1 MFTLSFLRHNLIKS
15 LGLLIIV
22 FFSFFKAHSQESS
35 FISQVI
41 KLDSIRYLVK
51 QDSIKKEN
59 LKRQL
64 MTEKWDNKTFNPYKD
79 EKIEFPFKISFE
91 DSLYASPI
99 NRNKVV
105 TSRFGWRW
113 GRSHNGIDI
122 DLFTGDKVMAMLD
135 GKVRFVGW
143 HGGHGRVIIVRHYNG
158 LETIYAHLSRYNVKV
173 NETVKK
179 GQVIGRGGNSGNSRG
194 SHVHI
199 EVTYKGNYINPE
211 YLFSF
216 DETNRIYRSYFWI
229 TQDWASPFLHN
240 SKRPSELTYYES
252 YEEALSSEGIK
263 QKIYVVK
270 RGDTLYEISKRYNV
284 SISNIC
290 RANSIRKNSTLKI
303 GQELVL

>member
-1 MFTLSFLRHNLIKS
+1 MFRLLFLRNTSMKT
-15 LGLLIIV
+15 LGFFIFLT
-22 FFSFFKAHSQESS
+22 FSFYSAKSQESS
-35 FISQVI
+35 YLSHFI

-51 QDSIKKEN
+51 QDSIRKDSLKK
-59 LKRQL
+59 QL
-64 MTEKWDNKTFNPYKD
+64 MAEKWDNRIFNPYKSVR
-79 EKIEFPFKISFE
+79 IEFPFKISFE
-91 DSLYASPI
+91 DSTYASPI

-105 TSRFGWRW
+105 TSRYGWRW
-113 GRSHNGIDI
+113 GRAHKGIDI
-122 DLFTGDKVMAMLD
+122 DLYTGDKVMAMLD

-216 DETNRIYRSYFWI
+216 DEDNKIKRSYFWI
-229 TQDWASPFLHN
+229 TQDWVSPFLHN
-240 SKRPSELTYYES
+240 SKRPSEIVYYDS
-252 YEEALSSEGIK
+252 YEDAVNSEGLK

-270 RGDTLYEISKRYNV
+270 RGDTLYDIAKRYNV
-284 SISNIC
+284 SISTIC
-290 RANSIRKNSTLKI
+290 RANSIRKNSPLRV